1 MDILVKDVSKSY
13 DGKCILNHFSCVFKE
28 NKFNCL
34 MGKSGIGKTTLL
46 RILMQLE
53 NTDAGVIE
61 GLADKKLS
69 VVFQENRLCENLDA
83 VLNVRMVTDKDENEI
98 LSMLAAVDI
107 DGKDKKLVKEYSG
120 GMKRRVAIVRAL
132 MADFDLLIMDEP
144 LKGLDIE
151 TKEMVV
157 NLIREETQGKTVIM
171 VTHDEE
177 ECELFGAEIVKM

>member
-53 NTDAGVIE
+53 NADAGVIE

-120 GMKRRVAIVRAL
+120 GMKRRVA

-151 TKEMVV
+151 TKEKVV